1 MGVCLCL
8 SFCFPLCYA
17 GITVYIQV
25 VDKELLVSQLSFVR
39 DSKETVEL
47 AAKEDETA
55 LETAAEFAKNEIKD
69 ANNGTDEVE

>member
-1 MGVCLCL
+1 MILNL
-8 SFCFPLCYA
+8 Q
-17 GITVYIQV
+17 GI

-47 AAKEDETA
+47 AAKEDEVT
-55 LETAAEFAKNEIKD
+55 LESAAEFAKNEIKD

>member
-1 MGVCLCL
+1 MILNLQG
-8 SFCFPLCYA
+8 
-17 GITVYIQV
+17 V

-47 AAKEDETA
+47 AAKEDKTT
-55 LETAAEFAKNEIKD
+55 LESAAEFAKNEIKD